1 MTAIVGIQG
10 KGWAVLAADSM
21 TTYTDK
27 PYIAKGYDKIVKVNE
42 YLIAV
47 AGDAIYGVGLLIS
60 KLDGLATKI
69 TSGGLG
75 DLLIRF

>member
-21 TTYTDK
+21 TTYTDR

-47 AGDAIYGVGLLIS
+47 AGDA
-60 KLDGLATKI
+60 
-69 TSGGLG
+69 SGW
-75 DLLIRF
+75 RYS